1 MARRNAI
8 AIVSVC
14 LLVIIAGVFLLE
26 VKQPGDITK
35 KIGALAVIL
44 QGHLE
49 AVTDIDQGEAV
60 SKALAFM
67 QAGDLANARIPVTG
81 YRLSSAYHATALAK
95 QRRRMGVRRHR
106 GGSRKTSGYSSSS
119 HPRSR
124 DLPTYRPLSLSM
136 PAAAKWSP
144 TAREKPTSERRGS

>member
-44 QGHLE
+44 QGHPE

-60 SKALAFM
+60 SKALDFM

-81 YRLSSAYHATALAK
+81 YRLSSAYHAFGLSKATTKDGRAMASWAEPKDVWVLEFVAPPQQGFAHVSAFVVVDASSGK
-95 QRRRMGVRRHR
+95 VESYSEG
-106 GGSRKTSGYSSSS
+106 KTN
-119 HPRSR
+119 
-124 DLPTYRPLSLSM
+124 
-136 PAAAKWSP
+136 
-144 TAREKPTSERRGS
+144 